1 MADLEFVRPSRTSAK
16 WGAFPTDVLPLWV
29 AEMDYVLSPAI
40 AAALHDAIDRS
51 DTGYR
56 WPGELPVALSEFWQ
70 RRFGWAPEPDRVM
83 VLGDGLVAMAE
94 TIRRMTDGAVIITP
108 PAYPPFFRVVTD
120 VVGRELVQV
129 PLTTE
134 GLDMDGLERA
144 FARPDVTSFL
154 LGNPHNP
161 TGHVWT
167 RAQLEQIAL
176 MARRYGVT
184 VIADEIWA
192 PLTMPGVQMTPYLS
206 LGEELTGPDIALVS
220 ASKAFNLAGLK
231 CAQVI
236 GGSAETA
243 KALAASI
250 PAEITYSA
258 GHLGVIATIVAFRD
272 DERWLDDTRE
282 ALAANAR
289 LLHDLLREDLPA
301 VEYSIPDATY
311 LAWLDCRGLGL
322 GDDPS
327 AVFLERGRVA
337 LSPGLDFGAEGAGFV
352 RLNLATV
359 PENIEIAVARMRQAV
374 E

>member
-1 MADLEFVRPSRTSAK
+1 MAVPEFVRPSRTSAK
-16 WGAFPTDVLPLWV
+16 WGAFPSDVLPLWV
-29 AEMDYVLSPAI
+29 AEMDFPLAPAI

-56 WPGELPVALSEFWQ
+56 WPGDLPVALGDFWQ
-70 RRFGWAPEPDRVM
+70 RRFGWAPEPEHVM
-83 VLGDGLVAMAE
+83 VLGDVLVAMAE
-94 TIRRMTDGAVIITP
+94 TIRRMTDGAVVITP

-129 PLTTE
+129 PLTAE

-161 TGHVWT
+161 TGHVWR
-167 RAQLEQIAL
+167 RAQLEQIAV
-176 MARRYGVT
+176 MARRHGVR
-184 VIADEIWA
+184 VISDEIWA
-192 PLTMPGVQMTPYLS
+192 PLTMPGVHMTPYLS

-236 GGSAETA
+236 GGSAQTVKELT
-243 KALAASI
+243 ASI

-258 GHLGVIATIVAFRD
+258 GHLGVIATIAAFRD
-272 DERWLDDTRE
+272 DDTWLDSIRD
-282 ALAANAR
+282 AIAANAR
-289 LLHDLLREDLPA
+289 LLHDLLHEHLPA
-301 VEYSIPDATY
+301 IEYVIPDATY

-337 LSPGLDFGAEGAGFV
+337 LNPGLDFGAQGAGFV

-359 PENIEIAVARMRQAV
+359 SDNIEVAVARMRQAV
-374 E
+374 G